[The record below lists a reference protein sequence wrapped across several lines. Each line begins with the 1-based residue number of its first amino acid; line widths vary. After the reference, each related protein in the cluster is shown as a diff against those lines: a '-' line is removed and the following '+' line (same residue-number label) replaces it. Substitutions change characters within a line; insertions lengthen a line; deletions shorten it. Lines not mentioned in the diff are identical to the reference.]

1 MPMQPDARYA
11 RSGDVNIAYCV
22 VGDGPIDLIFTAGL
36 ISHLEVAFEEPG
48 IARFVDRL
56 ASFARV
62 IMIDRHGVGLS
73 DPLTGPVSLKE
84 EAKDVL
90 AVLDAVGSERA
101 VLFAYTTGG
110 PLMVQVAASY
120 PERVRGLI
128 LYATMARA
136 VAAPDYDWTHTEQ
149 EREANIERML
159 ELWGSGSTLE
169 NLAPSAAGDERM
181 RAWLG
186 RMERQA
192 ASPGG
197 MRMLARNFAE
207 HDVRHLL
214 ATMRVPTLIVH
225 RTGDRLIDVRHSRYL
240 AQQIPG
246 ARYVE
251 LPGEDSLFSVGDSE
265 ALIGEIEEFLT
276 GGRHGAAPARAL
288 LTILFTDI
296 VDATPR
302 AARMGDARWRDL
314 LTAHDRAV
322 REEIRRFGGRE
333 IKTIGDSFLIGFDGP
348 PSNAVRCARA
358 IVDAVRP
365 LGLEVRAG
373 LHTGECEIM
382 GDDVGGM
389 AVHIAARVSGIAAP
403 CEVLVSG
410 TVYGT
415 VVGCGLSFEDRG
427 YRELKGVP
435 GRWPIFALC
444 PVEHAAEPVADDAAP
459 ASAA

>member
-1 MPMQPDARYA
+1 
-11 RSGDVNIAYCV
+11 
-22 VGDGPIDLIFTAGL
+22 
-36 ISHLEVAFEEPG
+36 
-48 IARFVDRL
+48 
-56 ASFARV
+56 
-62 IMIDRHGVGLS
+62 
-73 DPLTGPVSLKE
+73 
-84 EAKDVL
+84 L

-101 VLFAYTTGG
+101 VLMAYTTGG
-110 PLMVQVAASY
+110 PLMVQVAASH

-197 MRMLARNFAE
+197 MRMLARNFAD

-214 ATMRVPTLIVH
+214 PTLRVPTLILH

-251 LPGEDSLFSVGDSE
+251 LEGDDSLFSVGDSE
-265 ALIGEIEEFLT
+265 AILGEVEEFVT
-276 GGRHGAAPARAL
+276 GGRHGTAPARAL

-333 IKTIGDSFLIGFDGP
+333 VKTIGDSFLVSFAGA

-358 IVDAVRP
+358 IVDAVRG
-365 LGLEVRAG
+365 LGLELRAG

-382 GDDVGGM
+382 GDDIGGM
-389 AVHIAARVSGIAAP
+389 AVHIAARVAALAAP

-415 VVGCGLSFEDRG
+415 VVGCGLSFDDRG
-427 YRELKGVP
+427 YSELKGVP
-435 GRWPIFALC
+435 GRWPIFALNARVSGLTAGGG
-444 PVEHAAEPVADDAAP
+444 PAQPAP
-459 ASAA
+459 ALPVGD